1 MSAADER
8 DQGNTGPPVI
18 DIAGVVMYVG
28 PVDYDTYSPLCM
40 REVALIDAAMR
51 IIFLHI
57 FEELVERHWNELLS
71 AEANVGL
78 IMATSMKVH
87 QLSSVHDQVR
97 DDLSFRDAIKNEVLL
112 RKDARKQDDVD
123 NSLVPKITATEVD
136 FCSGQSSPVKQNFK
150 YIRGD
155 ERPPINVNKKD
166 QLD

>member
-57 FEELVERHWNELLS
+57 FEELVERHWNELLP

-87 QLSSVHDQVR
+87 QLSKTLSTGQQLYAYITPQLATNFTFLKVCMIKFVMTCLSVM
-97 DDLSFRDAIKNEVLL
+97 LSRMKFFLGRMPANKTMW
-112 RKDARKQDDVD
+112 
-123 NSLVPKITATEVD
+123 ITHL
-136 FCSGQSSPVKQNFK
+136 SP
-150 YIRGD
+150 R
-155 ERPPINVNKKD
+155 
-166 QLD
+166 